1 MERPKIQEAGRPA
14 AVDRRRDLL
23 ELGGGATPPAQ
34 HRRRRNATRAAP
46 SPLPPPSLL
55 FALDFALDIGTN
67 FSLDFFSLS
76 GDALVGEGF
85 SLVGGVCRGWG
96 WGWGWGAEVG

>member
-34 HRRRRNATRAAP
+34 HLRHCRHHRCCSR
-46 SPLPPPSLL
+46 L
-55 FALDFALDIGTN
+55 I
-67 FSLDFFSLS
+67 SLS
-76 GDALVGEGF
+76 ILALIF
-85 SLVGGVCRGWG
+85 PSISSLSVEMRWWERVL
-96 WGWGWGAEVG
+96 AS